1 MFVRL
6 TSELNSKGLKM
17 VDIAAA
23 SAASSQIQI
32 DAGRSSSQENAAIA
46 KDVEQG
52 KIEGSVNER
61 KAVEA
66 DTGPDV
72 GNNVDVQA

>member
-1 MFVRL
+1 
-6 TSELNSKGLKM
+6 M

-23 SAASSQIQI
+23 SSASSQIQV

-52 KIEGSVNER
+52 KIEDSVNER

-66 DTGPDV
+66 DTGADV

>member
-1 MFVRL
+1 
-6 TSELNSKGLKM
+6 M

-23 SAASSQIQI
+23 SAASSQIQV

-46 KDVEQG
+46 NDAQQD
-52 KIEGSVNER
+52 KIEDSVNER
-61 KAVEA
+61 KTVEA
-66 DTGPDV
+66 NTGPDV

>member
-1 MFVRL
+1 
-6 TSELNSKGLKM
+6 M

-23 SAASSQIQI
+23 SSASSQIQI
-32 DAGRSSSQENAAIA
+32 DAGRSSSQENDAIA
-46 KDVEQG
+46 QDAAQG

-66 DTGPDV
+66 DTGADV

>member
-1 MFVRL
+1 
-6 TSELNSKGLKM
+6 M

-23 SAASSQIQI
+23 SSASSQIQV

-46 KDVEQG
+46 NDAEQA

-61 KAVEA
+61 KPVEA

>member
-1 MFVRL
+1 
-6 TSELNSKGLKM
+6 M

-23 SAASSQIQI
+23 SSASSQIQV

-46 KDVEQG
+46 KDTEQG
-52 KIEGSVNER
+52 KIEDSFEAR
-61 KAVEA
+61 STVEA

>member
-1 MFVRL
+1 
-6 TSELNSKGLKM
+6 M

-23 SAASSQIQI
+23 SSASSQIQV

-46 KDVEQG
+46 QNAQQD
-52 KIEGSVNER
+52 KIEGSADGR
-61 KAVEA
+61 STVEA

-72 GNNVDVQA
+72 GNNVDVSA

>member
-1 MFVRL
+1 
-6 TSELNSKGLKM
+6 M

-23 SAASSQIQI
+23 SAASAQIQV

-46 KDVEQG
+46 KDLEEG
-52 KIEGSVNER
+52 KIEDSVNER

-72 GNNVDVQA
+72 GNKVDIQA

>member
-1 MFVRL
+1 V
-6 TSELNSKGLKM
+6 

-23 SAASSQIQI
+23 SAASSQIQV

-46 KDVEQG
+46 KDIEEG
-52 KIEGSVNER
+52 KIEDIINER

-66 DTGPDV
+66 DTGPGV
-72 GNNVDVQA
+72 GNKIDIQA

>member
-1 MFVRL
+1 
-6 TSELNSKGLKM
+6 M

-23 SAASSQIQI
+23 SAASSQIQV

-46 KDVEQG
+46 KDIEEG
-52 KIEGSVNER
+52 KIEDSINER

-66 DTGPDV
+66 DTGPGV
-72 GNNVDVQA
+72 GNKIDIQA

>member
-1 MFVRL
+1 
-6 TSELNSKGLKM
+6 M

-23 SAASSQIQI
+23 SNASSQVQV

-46 KDVEQG
+46 KDVEQD
-52 KIEGSVNER
+52 KIEDSVNER

-66 DTGPDV
+66 GTGPDV
-72 GNNVDVQA
+72 GNSVDIQA

>member
-1 MFVRL
+1 
-6 TSELNSKGLKM
+6 M

-23 SAASSQIQI
+23 SSASSQIQV
-32 DAGRSSSQENAAIA
+32 DAGRSSSQENDAIA
-46 KDVEQG
+46 KDAEQD
-52 KIEGSVNER
+52 KIEDSVNER

>member
-1 MFVRL
+1 
-6 TSELNSKGLKM
+6 M
-17 VDIAAA
+17 VDIASASSA
-23 SAASSQIQI
+23 SAQVQV

-46 KDVEQG
+46 KDTEQG
-52 KIEGSVNER
+52 KIEDSVNER

-66 DTGPDV
+66 DTGADV